1 MKLNGNEFRKRIG
14 VGLAWCASL
23 CVVLMMGVFA
33 GSAEAALCPAASALT
48 VCMDFT
54 EPAGVLNLKE
64 TVVTPSRD
72 GVALSPIVIPA
83 SSVTGGAVQS
93 TAIPTVGCLNDTYT
107 AKAFSNYTTA
117 LGVMSS
123 LVVSS
128 TPGVG
133 VVKDRTGEA
142 LCFVPP
148 TNFTMH

>member
-1 MKLNGNEFRKRIG
+1 MPKRT
-14 VGLAWCASL
+14 VRTHVWQFSGLAVLIL
-23 CVVLMMGVFA
+23 CWSFV
-33 GSAEAALCPAASALT
+33 GSAEAALCPASTSLT

-54 EPAGVLNLKE
+54 EPSGVLNLKE

-72 GVALSPIVIPA
+72 GVALPPIVVPA
-83 SSVTGGAVQS
+83 SSVTGGVVQS
-93 TAIPTVGCLNDTYT
+93 TSLPTLGCVSDTYT

-128 TPGVG
+128 TPGAG
-133 VVKDRTGEA
+133 LVKDRTGEA
-142 LCFVPP
+142 PCFVPP

>member
-1 MKLNGNEFRKRIG
+1 MHTNILSILRSGNTR
-14 VGLAWCASL
+14 VASL
-23 CVVLMMGVFA
+23 VLALLFLCFSFA
-33 GSAEAALCPAASALT
+33 TPAEAALCPASTSLT

-64 TVVTPSRD
+64 TVVTLSRD
-72 GVALSPIVIPA
+72 GVALTPIVVPA

-93 TAIPTVGCLNDTYT
+93 TSLPTIGCVSDTYT
-107 AKAFSNYTTA
+107 ATAFSNYTTA

-123 LVVSS
+123 LVVSG

-142 LCFVPP
+142 ACFKPP